1 MKKSGLV
8 KREHKGMVL
17 KLVEFKDAA
26 DNALYTEAIK
36 IYFNRN
42 ITEALL
48 VMFEG

>member
-1 MKKSGLV
+1 M
-8 KREHKGMVL
+8 ML

-26 DNALYTEAIK
+26 ENALYSEAIK

-48 VMFEG
+48 ILFDGLLFLF